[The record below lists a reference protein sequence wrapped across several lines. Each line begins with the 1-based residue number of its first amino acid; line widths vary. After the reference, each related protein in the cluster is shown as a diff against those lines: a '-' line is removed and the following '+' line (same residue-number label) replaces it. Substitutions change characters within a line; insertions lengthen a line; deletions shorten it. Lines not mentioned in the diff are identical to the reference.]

1 MVDTLILFSF
11 FIGAGIAWRKF
22 EPMDI
27 TADTLQSVLISL
39 LYNFFLPLLVLS
51 TMWQATLNTNSW
63 RILLVMLVTS
73 AAAIAIA
80 WFYYKS
86 RGRRLSGGDKGAY
99 ILAAAFGSIL
109 IIGMP
114 ITQDWVAPWT
124 KRTAVFYEALILMP
138 LLFTVGIML
147 AKQFAGVSRN
157 AGIGTE
163 VVREPIIIAAV
174 LGLILNLANVNQP
187 GFISSWLNLSI
198 KAIMPIGLMAVGVSL
213 YWKSSWSRLLP
224 DLLPVAI
231 IQLIITPL
239 LLWAM
244 FHLFSVSGGQ
254 TFRSMIL
261 QAAMPSMLLGFVI
274 CQRYRLDTTAYT
286 AAFSFTVFISL
297 VTIPVWWILIQKGL
311 VTQ

>member
-27 TADTLQSVLISL
+27 TANTLQSVLISL
-39 LYNFFLPLLVLS
+39 LYYFLLPLLVLS
-51 TMWQATLNTNSW
+51 TMWQAKLSTNSW

-73 AAAIAIA
+73 AAAIAVA
-80 WFYYKS
+80 WFYYKG

-99 ILAAAFGSIL
+99 ILAAAFGSVL

-114 ITQDWVAPWT
+114 VTQDWVAPWT
-124 KRTAVFYEALILMP
+124 KRTAVYYEALILMP

-157 AGIGTE
+157 IRVGSEA
-163 VVREPIIIAAV
+163 VKEPIIMAAV
-174 LGLILNLANVNQP
+174 LGLLLNLGDINQP
-187 GFISSWLNLSI
+187 GFIASWLNMAI

-213 YWKSSWSRLLP
+213 YWKSRWNKLLP
-224 DLLPVAI
+224 DLLPVAL
-231 IQLIITPL
+231 IQLILTPL
-239 LLWAM
+239 LIWAM
-244 FHLFSVSGGQ
+244 FHLFSVPGVQ
-254 TFRSMIL
+254 TFRSMML

-286 AAFSFTVFISL
+286 AAFSFTVFTSL
-297 VTIPVWWILIQKGL
+297 VTIPVWWTLIQKGL

>member
-73 AAAIAIA
+73 AAVIAIA

-99 ILAAAFGSIL
+99 FLAAAFGSIL

-114 ITQDWVAPWT
+114 ITQGWVAPWT

-157 AGIGTE
+157 ASIGTQ
-163 VVREPIIIAAV
+163 VIREPIIIAAV
-174 LGLILNLANVNQP
+174 LGLLLNLANVNQP

-198 KAIMPIGLMAVGVSL
+198 KAIMPIGLLAVGVSL
-213 YWKSSWSRLLP
+213 YWKSNWSRLLP
-224 DLLPVAI
+224 DLLPVAL